1 MSKGRKC
8 GADNILTPIDG
19 GVCAPFGFS
28 ASGYH
33 CGISAYGTQAVG
45 KGGAFSRDIRED
57 LSLIVANKRCSAA
70 CVFTQGG
77 AVGSPVAVSKKHVQS
92 GYARAVFCNAG
103 VANVLQDDGIKSAN
117 RICELLGKKLQILK
131 EDVLIASTGHIG
143 VHYPVQNVLNG
154 IDGLVSGLGDTHQ
167 HSLSA
172 ARGMMTTDTSVK
184 QLSFS
189 FPLGNYVGKIGVI
202 FKGKTQV
209 CPNMATTLCFLT
221 TDVKITSQMLK
232 KALLTATNETMNML
246 CLDGVSSPND
256 MVCALANG
264 EAGNYLIS
272 CADSEYKQ
280 FLRAFCA
287 VFERIAK
294 TIAQDGGQKVF
305 LCSVTGAKSKRIA
318 YTVAKNITSS
328 SAVKTTLSHGES
340 ATNAVYSVLF
350 ETLENDSVGQAE
362 LFLRLDEKEI
372 LLAEEGRILPTAY
385 SVGERIADSE
395 EIEIV
400 VKLRDGNYGAT
411 AYANI

>member
-19 GVCAPFGFS
+19 GVCAPFGFL

-33 CGISAYGTQAVG
+33 YGISAYGTQAVG

-154 IDGLVSGLGDTHQ
+154 IDGLVRGLGDTHQ

-280 FLRAFCA
+280 ILRAFCA

-385 SVGERIADSE
+385 SVGERVADSE

>member
-8 GADNILTPIDG
+8 GADNILTPVDG

-45 KGGAFSRDIRED
+45 RGGAFSRDIRED

-328 SAVKTTLSHGES
+328 SAVKTMLSHGES

-385 SVGERIADSE
+385 SVGERVADSE

-411 AYANI
+411 AYANM